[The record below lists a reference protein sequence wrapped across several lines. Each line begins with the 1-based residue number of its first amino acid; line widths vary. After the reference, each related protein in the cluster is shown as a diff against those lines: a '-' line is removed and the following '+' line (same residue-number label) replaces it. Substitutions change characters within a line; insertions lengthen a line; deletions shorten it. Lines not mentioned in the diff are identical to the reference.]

1 VKEGNFNNVLES
13 SSRKPSR
20 AYNLVVCDEA
30 HNIFK
35 DEELSISLRP
45 FLSADVSQMIFLS
58 DISQS
63 NGQERYYPQ
72 ERNMHIVVLEE
83 VVRCTERLMTG
94 AKVYQLL
101 EGETNNTRCVHGV
114 VGPPISSFLFQ
125 IPKEA
130 FVGSDEF
137 FMVYANKTAQAI
149 TEKIRGRFPN
159 LSLDNRLAILIPD
172 EQFKDGLR
180 PHLQQCLERMTAL
193 GAFELI
199 DAVTASCVINRS
211 RNIKPKKTDKQRIV
225 YDSIGAFDGLERLI
239 VVVVGMDR
247 AHSADSHDGLEV
259 RSQIY
264 RALTRA
270 HMLVC
275 IVNEHVKGGWM
286 EFLGVVSFDSK
297 CDLQAEAKRID
308 NRAAGQAVKNC
319 NSKECEK
326 KTPVV
331 GHDARTS
338 KDVAPRTTSAMVS
351 RNDVTGELYEE
362 IQDLGRKTKQSIV
375 VPSQPALDVVLK
387 SCVWDTYMEKEEKG
401 VRPGSLIL
409 AFRPL
414 QNSVSELGLK
424 ARGLEEIG
432 GMDELQAIS
441 EEVGNTD

>member
-1 VKEGNFNNVLES
+1 
-13 SSRKPSR
+13 
-20 AYNLVVCDEA
+20 
-30 HNIFK
+30 
-35 DEELSISLRP
+35 
-45 FLSADVSQMIFLS
+45 
-58 DISQS
+58 
-63 NGQERYYPQ
+63 
-72 ERNMHIVVLEE
+72 
-83 VVRCTERLMTG
+83 
-94 AKVYQLL
+94 
-101 EGETNNTRCVHGV
+101 
-114 VGPPISSFLFQ
+114 
-125 IPKEA
+125 
-130 FVGSDEF
+130 
-137 FMVYANKTAQAI
+137 
-149 TEKIRGRFPN
+149 
-159 LSLDNRLAILIPD
+159 
-172 EQFKDGLR
+172 
-180 PHLQQCLERMTAL
+180 
-193 GAFELI
+193 
-199 DAVTASCVINRS
+199 
-211 RNIKPKKTDKQRIV
+211 
-225 YDSIGAFDGLERLI
+225 
-239 VVVVGMDR
+239 
-247 AHSADSHDGLEV
+247 
-259 RSQIY
+259 
-264 RALTRA
+264 
-270 HMLVC
+270 MLVC

-319 NSKECEK
+319 HSKECKK